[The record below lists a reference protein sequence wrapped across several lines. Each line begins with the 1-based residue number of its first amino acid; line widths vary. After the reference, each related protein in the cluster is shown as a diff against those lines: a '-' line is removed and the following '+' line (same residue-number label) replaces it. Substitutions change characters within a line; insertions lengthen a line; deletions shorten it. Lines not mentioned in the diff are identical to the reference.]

1 MPTICLQAVT
11 ALFQRRPYHSLLVL
25 SVNRDFATTTRVLHR
40 RCLTVLCRFRYM
52 SFQPIENYGVI
63 GNMRSIALVGM
74 NGSIDFLCYPDFDS
88 PTVFAALLDDSQG
101 GRFQIEPQLTN
112 MRVRQLYLPDTN
124 ILLTRF
130 LAEEGV
136 AELTDYMPIQQNGE
150 RSNEIVRTVSA
161 IRGNVRFKMLCQPR
175 FDYARSAHRTEIS
188 DGCAMFIPDDNTY
201 SPMALYSTVAL
212 RPKSQDVASEFSLQ
226 AGATTTFVLGGP
238 RPGGQ
243 PHEMEVVGKHFLQTS
258 RFWKKWIAKSKYKGR
273 WREMVNRSA
282 LMLKLLISREYGS
295 LIAAPTFSLP
305 ENIGGVRNWDY
316 RFTWLRDATFTLYAL
331 IRLGFV
337 EEAEAFID
345 WLKARASD
353 DAERG
358 PLQVMYGID
367 GRRKLDEFALDH
379 LCGYE
384 NSRPVRIGNAAYQQL
399 QLDIYGEMMDAIYL
413 ANKYGDPIS
422 YAGWQGVQRMLDW
435 LGKNWQRPDEG
446 IWEVRGGAREFLH
459 SRVMC
464 WVAFDRALRLAQK
477 RSLSGPLDVWQR
489 TRDEI
494 RNDIFTNFWNEELQ
508 SFVQAKGTKD
518 LDASALLMPMVRF
531 ISPVDPMWLST
542 MRAMESRLVE
552 DTLVRRYE
560 VESTHVDGLPGEEG
574 SFTACSFWYVE
585 CLARAGEL
593 ERAQLLFEKLLGYA
607 NHLGL
612 YSEELGSNGQHLGNF
627 PQAFTHLALI
637 SAATYLDRA
646 LSGTGEAVWR

>member
-1 MPTICLQAVT
+1 
-11 ALFQRRPYHSLLVL
+11 
-25 SVNRDFATTTRVLHR
+25 
-40 RCLTVLCRFRYM
+40 M

-74 NGSIDFLCYPDFDS
+74 DGSIDFLCYPEFDS
-88 PTVFAALLDDSQG
+88 PTVFAALLDDKEG
-101 GRFQIEPQLTN
+101 GRFQIEPQLTSA
-112 MRVRQLYLPDTN
+112 RVRQLYLPETN

-136 AELTDYMPIQQNGE
+136 AELTDYMPIEKDGE
-150 RSNEIVRTVSA
+150 QPNEIVRTVA
-161 IRGNVRFKMLCQPR
+161 VIRGNVHFKMRCQPR
-175 FDYARSAHRTEIS
+175 FNYATSAHRTEIS
-188 DGCAMFIPDDNTY
+188 DGCAIFSPDEDRC
-201 SPMALYSTVAL
+201 SPMALYSTCAL
-212 RPKSQDVASEFSLQ
+212 EQQSQDVTAEFTLQ
-226 AGATTTFVLGGP
+226 AGATATFVLGGV
-238 RPGGQ
+238 RPQGQ
-243 PHEMEVVGKHFLQTS
+243 QPEMELVGQRFQETA
-258 RFWKKWIAKSKYKGR
+258 RFWKSWIAKSKYKGR
-273 WREMVNRSA
+273 WREMVQRSA
-282 LMLKLLISREYGS
+282 LMLKLLISQKHGS

-305 ENIGGVRNWDY
+305 ESIGGVRNWDY
-316 RFTWLRDATFTLYAL
+316 RFTWLRDAAFTLYAL

-337 EEAEAFID
+337 EEAEAFIS
-345 WLKARASD
+345 WLKGRLSD

-367 GRRKLDEFALDH
+367 GRQKLDELALDH
-379 LCGYE
+379 LSGYE

-399 QLDIYGEMMDAIYL
+399 QLDIYGEMMDSVYL

-422 YAGWQGVQRMLDW
+422 HAGWLDVQRILEW
-435 LGKNWQRPDEG
+435 LGKNWRRPDEG
-446 IWEVRGGAREFLH
+446 IWEVRGGAKEFLH

-494 RNDIFTNFWNEELQ
+494 RNSIFTDFWNERLQ
-508 SFVQAKGTKD
+508 SFVQAKGTDD

-542 MRAMESRLVE
+542 MRAIENRLIE

-560 VESTHVDGLPGEEG
+560 VESTHVDGLPGGEG

-593 ERAQLLFEKLLGYA
+593 EKAQLLFEKLLGYA

-646 LSGTGEAVWR
+646 LSGTGETAWR